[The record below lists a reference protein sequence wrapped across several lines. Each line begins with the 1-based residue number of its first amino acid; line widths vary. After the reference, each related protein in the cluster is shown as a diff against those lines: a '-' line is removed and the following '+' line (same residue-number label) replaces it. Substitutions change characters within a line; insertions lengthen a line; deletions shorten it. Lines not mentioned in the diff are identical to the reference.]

1 MKSFDYIIIGAGAA
15 GLLLADAM
23 GKDSFFSKK
32 SILLLDKNAK
42 QNNDRTWCFWEKG
55 QGAFDDILHKK
66 WNTIR
71 FAGKEINEKY
81 AIAPYQ
87 YKMIKGIDFYA
98 SILKKL
104 EGYSNITF
112 ITEEVI
118 SVSNS
123 PEENLVKTTNKTF
136 IGKTI
141 FNSIFDPQYPL
152 QQKKYPVLQQHF
164 IGWFIKTKQPLFDAK
179 TATFMDF
186 SIPQKGNTRFM
197 YVLPT
202 TENEALIEY
211 TLFSEHLLKEQE
223 YEEAIQAYITQKLGI
238 DNYEIIEKERGSIP
252 MTCYSFTQKNT
263 ANLLYIGTAGGWT
276 KASTGYTFKSTQK
289 KVVQL
294 IQHLKDQKP
303 LQNFGKRDK
312 FWFYDLLLLDIL
324 YRRNDL
330 GQSIFEALFKNRN
343 PQLIFKFLDE
353 DTTLFEDIKFIS
365 ALSPM
370 PFIKALFRRLF

>member
-1 MKSFDYIIIGAGAA
+1 MASFDYIIIGAGAA
-15 GLLLADAM
+15 GLLIAEAM
-23 GKDSFFSKK
+23 GKDSFFTKK
-32 SILLLDKNAK
+32 SILLIDKAAK
-42 QNNDRTWCFWEKG
+42 QHNDRTWCFWEKG
-55 QGAFDDILHKK
+55 QGNFDTILYKK
-66 WNTIR
+66 WSSIH
-71 FAGKEINEKY
+71 FEGKEINKKY

-87 YKMIKGIDFYA
+87 YKMIKGIDFYT

-104 EGYSNITF
+104 ADYPNITF
-112 ITEEVI
+112 VNEEVV
-118 SVSNS
+118 SVTNS
-123 PEENLVKTTNKTF
+123 PAENCVKTSNNSF
-136 IGKTI
+136 IGKTV
-141 FNSIFDPQYPL
+141 FNSILDATALL

-164 IGWFIKTKQPLFDAK
+164 IGWYIKTKDPVFNAE

-202 TENEALIEY
+202 AKNEALIEY
-211 TLFSEHLLKEQE
+211 TLFSEHLLKEHEYEDAIQE
-223 YEEAIQAYITQKLGI
+223 YMTQKLGI
-238 DNYEIIEKERGSIP
+238 SSYEIIEKERGSIP
-252 MTCYSFTQKNT
+252 MTSYNFTLKNR

-276 KASTGYTFKSTQK
+276 KASTGYTFKNTEK
-289 KVVQL
+289 KTIKL
-294 IQHLKDQKP
+294 IQHLKSQKS

-324 YRRNDL
+324 YRKNYL

-353 DTTLFEDIKFIS
+353 ETTIFEDIKFIS

>member
-1 MKSFDYIIIGAGAA
+1 MNSFDYIIIGAGAA

-23 GKDSFFSKK
+23 SKDSFFSKK
-32 SILLLDKNAK
+32 TILLIDKNAK
-42 QNNDRTWCFWEKG
+42 QTNDRTWCFWEKG
-55 QGAFDDILHKK
+55 EGDFDDILHKK
-66 WNTIR
+66 WSSIQ
-71 FAGKEINEKY
+71 FAGQQIDQKY
-81 AIAPYQ
+81 PIAPYE
-87 YKMIKGIDFYA
+87 YKMIQGIDFYT

-104 EGYSNITF
+104 EAHSNITF
-112 ITEEVI
+112 VNEEVV

-123 PEENLVKTTNKTF
+123 PEENLVKTTNKIF
-136 IGKTI
+136 IGKSV
-141 FNSIFDPQYPL
+141 FNSIFDPQESL

-164 IGWFIKTKQPLFDAK
+164 IGWFIKTEQPVFNPK
-179 TATFMDF
+179 VATFMDF

-211 TLFSEHLLKEQE
+211 TLFSEHLLEEQE
-223 YEEAIQAYITQKLGI
+223 YEEAIQAYVTQKLGI
-238 DNYEIIEKERGSIP
+238 ENYEIIEKERGSIP
-252 MTCYSFTQKNT
+252 MTCYSFRQKNT

-289 KVVQL
+289 KAGQL

-330 GQSIFEALFKNRN
+330 GQSIFEALFKNRK

-353 DTTLFEDIKFIS
+353 ETSLLEDVKFIS

-370 PFIKALFRRLF
+370 PFIKALLRRIF